1 MQKKLSS
8 ILTILV
14 SSFISFGLIAGLTGC
29 ANPTPKNDVVYVP
42 QKCTPDYT
50 EPPVMDNKFYVKAK
64 DIVAKAIINYQ
75 NQQAYTQEILI
86 KQKKCQ

>member
-1 MQKKLSS
+1 
-8 ILTILV
+8 LV
-14 SSFISFGLIAGLTGC
+14 ASLTGC
-29 ANPTPKNDVVYVP
+29 TNPTPNDVVYVP

-64 DIVAKAIINYQ
+64 DVVAKAIINYQ
-75 NQQAYTQEILI
+75 KHQAYTQEILI

>member
-14 SSFISFGLIAGLTGC
+14 SSFMLFGLAGC
-29 ANPTPKNDVVYVP
+29 APKPVPNDVVYVP

-50 EPPVMDNKFYVKAK
+50 EPPIMDNKFYTKAK

-75 NQQAYTQEILI
+75 KQKEYNEEILI